1 MAVELLSYPSDID
14 WLAVQNAALRTRRSH
29 SDVSPSSLLRLKY
42 LCSEHSPIRGLNYR
56 WVWHDQKS
64 WVAMHI
70 RTHTVGIS
78 QFISSQRNDIQ
89 DKYDRNKAPQDSPV
103 EHECYANAQAIIAI
117 SKARKC
123 LNASK
128 ETRDD
133 WAEWVEVLRTVE
145 PQLARLCVMPC
156 VYRNGIC
163 PEVFNHCGYNHT
175 PKFFREVEEYRNIF
189 FSFEK
194 KNFRRGENS

>member
-89 DKYDRNKAPQDSPV
+89 DKYDRNKAPQDSPSSMS
-103 EHECYANAQAIIAI
+103 AMPMLKPLLL
-117 SKARKC
+117 S
-123 LNASK
+123 
-128 ETRDD
+128 
-133 WAEWVEVLRTVE
+133 LRQESVS
-145 PQLARLCVMPC
+145 MPL
-156 VYRNGIC
+156 
-163 PEVFNHCGYNHT
+163 
-175 PKFFREVEEYRNIF
+175 K
-189 FSFEK
+189 
-194 KNFRRGENS
+194 RRGTIGQNGLRYYGLSSPN